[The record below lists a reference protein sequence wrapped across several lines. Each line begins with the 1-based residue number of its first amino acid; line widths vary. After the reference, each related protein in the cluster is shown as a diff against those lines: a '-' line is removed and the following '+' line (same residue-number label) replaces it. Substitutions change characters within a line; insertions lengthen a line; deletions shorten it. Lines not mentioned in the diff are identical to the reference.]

1 MCEIFVKSK
10 TKFNSTELITKEYLS
25 SQMIYSKLAEDSEFL
40 SEIGFQ
46 INHMIENIGIITKE
60 FKVDDEE
67 VCFWLEG
74 EEELGFN

>member
-1 MCEIFVKSK
+1 
-10 TKFNSTELITKEYLS
+10 
-25 SQMIYSKLAEDSEFL
+25 MIDSKLADDSEFL